1 MSLFDDSKP
10 AAPLRATV
18 KRKTAMERRLEILE
32 KVRSTDPSIL
42 EAIEQ
47 GRMDPYLPTVETRNA
62 FCALRPSEQI
72 FAAFWDCPGVDR
84 KKLLDLCRHAGQM
97 ERAGLLR
104 DLRVDRSKLAPP
116 VSETEFPPG
125 VEIGPE
131 LALAAL
137 QCKQAMRKER

>member
-1 MSLFDDSKP
+1 MSLFDDDAP
-10 AAPLRATV
+10 RAPLRATV
-18 KRKTAMERRLEILE
+18 APRKTPQERLLEILE
-32 KVRSTDPSIL
+32 KVRSTDPSIE
-42 EAIEQ
+42 EAIAQ

-84 KKLLDLCRHAGQM
+84 KKLMDLCRHAGKM
-97 ERAGLLR
+97 ERAGQLR
-104 DLRVDRSKLAPP
+104 DLKVDRSKLATT
-116 VSETEFPPG
+116 ETGIPPG

>member
-1 MSLFDDSKP
+1 MSLFDDDAP
-10 AAPLRATV
+10 RAPLRATV
-18 KRKTAMERRLEILE
+18 APRKTPQERLLEILE
-32 KVRSTDPSIL
+32 KVRSTDPSIE
-42 EAIEQ
+42 EAIAQ

-84 KKLLDLCRHAGQM
+84 KKLMDLCRHAGKM
-97 ERAGLLR
+97 ERAGQLR
-104 DLRVDRSKLAPP
+104 DLKVDRSKLATT
-116 VSETEFPPG
+116 ETGFPPG